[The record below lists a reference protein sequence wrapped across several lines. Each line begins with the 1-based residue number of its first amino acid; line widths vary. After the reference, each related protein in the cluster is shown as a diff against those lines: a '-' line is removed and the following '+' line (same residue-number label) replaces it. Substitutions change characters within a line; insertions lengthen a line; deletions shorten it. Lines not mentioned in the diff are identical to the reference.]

1 MSVHLP
7 EPLDAYFAAGNGR
20 DIERITECF
29 VPDARVH
36 DEGEWRE
43 GHAEIARWAREARE
57 KFDFTSTPLAVEGAA
72 DEPVVTALVEG
83 SFPGSPVEL
92 RYRFG
97 LRDGRIAS
105 LRIA

>member
-43 GHAEIARWAREARE
+43 GH
-57 KFDFTSTPLAVEGAA
+57 T
-72 DEPVVTALVEG
+72 EG